1 MKPNKLVT
9 AILVSAFA
17 LPVFAQGT
25 ATPNI
30 NKTQQRQ
37 NSRIIEG
44 VRSGAL
50 TPQEGQNLQRR
61 EAKIGADK
69 HAAKADGVV
78 TGAERH
84 KLKHQQANASRAICR
99 KKHNKRTAA
108 H

>member
-30 NKTQQRQ
+30 NKTQQQQ
-37 NSRIIEG
+37 NSRIVDG

-61 EAKIGADK
+61 EAKIDANK

-78 TGAERH
+78 TRAERH
-84 KLKHQQANASRAICR
+84 KLKHQQANASRAIYR